1 VSASSSEAAAASAAA
16 PSQAAA
22 GYVLALLTIVYA
34 FNYLDRQLLSVLM
47 EPVKAEFGV
56 SDGELGLLTGF
67 LFAAIYTVAGIPVA
81 RIADVVGRKVVLAIS
96 LAIWSAMTAL
106 TGFTASFA
114 QLRLARIGVAL
125 GEAGGTPPSFA
136 LISDIFPPQRR
147 ATALGIFATGTSF
160 GTLLG
165 NVLGGWIGQELGW
178 RAAFV
183 WLGLPGLLLAA
194 VLALT
199 VREPPRAAAPPDVG
213 LRDVLR
219 ELFSQPT
226 FVWMV
231 AGVSLAAFAGYGF
244 GMWKPSFM
252 MRTHDFSLRTAG
264 VAIGFVNLFTGVA
277 SSFLGGFLAD
287 RLGKRDPRWPLRV
300 AALSALIALPCN
312 VSFLL
317 WPDPWVALFGI
328 SLIGIAGGMW
338 PPPTYATSQA
348 LVPPHMRARA
358 TAILLFFL
366 NLIGLGLGPWG
377 IGELSDL
384 LAPAYGR
391 LSLRYALVAAMLAYP
406 AGAFCYWRA
415 SQAVGAATSP
425 ATSAAASA
433 RTRAALR

>member
-1 VSASSSEAAAASAAA
+1 VSVSATRSESEATPAAASRGYAH
-16 PSQAAA
+16 
-22 GYVLALLTIVYA
+22 YVLALLTLVYA

-47 EPVKAEFGV
+47 EPVKREFGV

-81 RIADVVGRKVVLAIS
+81 RIADVAGRKLVLAVS
-96 LAIWSAMTAL
+96 LAIWSAMTAA
-106 TGFTASFA
+106 TGFVTSFA
-114 QLRLARIGVAL
+114 QLRVARIGVAL

-136 LISDIFPPQRR
+136 LISDIFPPARR
-147 ATALGIFATGTSF
+147 ATALGIFATGVSF

-165 NVLGGWIGQELGW
+165 NVLGGWIGQAHGW
-178 RAAFV
+178 RAAFI
-183 WLGLPGLLLAA
+183 WLGLPGLLLAV

-199 VREPPRAAAPPDVG
+199 VREPPRGAAAPDVS
-213 LRDVLR
+213 LR
-219 ELFSQPT
+219 EVMRMLFAQPT

-231 AGVSLAAFAGYGF
+231 AGVSFAAFAGYGF
-244 GMWKPSFM
+244 GMWKPSFL
-252 MRTHDFSLRTAG
+252 MRVHDFSLRTAG
-264 VAIGFVNLFTGVA
+264 VAIGVVNLFTGVA

-287 RLGKRDPRWPLRV
+287 RLGRRDPRWPLRV
-300 AALSALIALPCN
+300 AALSALVALPTN
-312 VSFLL
+312 VAFLL
-317 WPDPWVALFGI
+317 WPDPWFALIGI

-366 NLIGLGLGPWG
+366 NLIGLGLGPWL

-384 LAPAYGR
+384 LEPAHGD

-406 AGAFCYWRA
+406 VGAYCYWRA
-415 SQAVGAATSP
+415 S
-425 ATSAAASA
+425 
-433 RTRAALR
+433 RAAGPAALS